1 MQNLQDEVICGY
13 EVSAKM
19 KRVWAMELEMVKK
32 FVSVCEQY
40 QLTYYIMGGTL
51 LGAVRHHGFI
61 PWDNDI
67 DLAMPRKDFDKLLEI
82 GPMAFGKPLF
92 FQTPV
97 TEQGRF
103 FCTYVK
109 IRDERG
115 TAASENEYRQG
126 INCGMFID
134 VFCLDEIPD
143 NGFCRKLYYRK
154 LNEIAKMQR
163 FCLGKSLPKGFVNS
177 IKLGVQRMVYKYIY
191 HRPDAAQLFNIYQKT
206 AGRYSGRARQN
217 VEHLAFG
224 HKDNFVW
231 RRGDWEAPV
240 FLNFE
245 GLKLK
250 APVGYEVILR
260 KQYGDYM
267 QIPDNKSTHDY
278 FEFDPDVPY
287 YGFFDR

>member
-1 MQNLQDEVICGY
+1 MNLDKEVICGF

-19 KRVWAMELEMVKK
+19 KRVWAMELEMVKR
-32 FVSVCEQY
+32 FVSVCEQND
-40 QLTYYIMGGTL
+40 LTYFIMGGTL

-67 DLAMPRKDFDKLLEI
+67 DLAMPRKDFNKLLKI
-82 GPMAFGKPLF
+82 GPASFEKPLF

-134 VFCLDEIPD
+134 VFCLDEVPD
-143 NGFCRKLYYRK
+143 DALQRKRYYRR

-163 FCLGKSLPKGFVNS
+163 FCLGKSLSGGIVNS
-177 IKLGVQRMVYKYIY
+177 VKHGLQKTVYKYLY
-191 HRPDAAQLFNIYQKT
+191 HSPDAARLFDIYQSE
-206 AGRYSGRARQN
+206 AGRYAGQETQN

-224 HKDNFVW
+224 HQNGFVW
-231 RRGDWEAPV
+231 RRSDWSDSVE
-240 FLNFE
+240 LDFE

-250 APVGYEVILR
+250 APARYEAIL
-260 KQYGDYM
+260 KQQYGNYM
-267 QIPDNKSTHDY
+267 QIPDDKSTHDY

-287 YGFFDR
+287 ERFFKG

>member
-1 MQNLQDEVICGY
+1 MNLEKEVICDF

-19 KRVWAMELEMVKK
+19 KRIWAMELEMVEK

-40 QLTYYIMGGTL
+40 QLTYFIMGGTL

-67 DLAMPRKDFDKLLEI
+67 DLAMPRMDFNKLLEI
-82 GPMAFGKPLF
+82 GPTAFVSPLF

-134 VFCLDEIPD
+134 VFCLDEVPD
-143 NGFCRKLYYRK
+143 NALLCRHYYRR

-163 FCLGKSLPKGFVNS
+163 FCFGKALSGGLVNS
-177 IKLGVQRMVYKYIY
+177 IKHGLQRFIYKYLY
-191 HRPDAAQLFNIYQKT
+191 HNPDAARLFDMYQKAAGCY
-206 AGRYSGRARQN
+206 AGRGTQR

-224 HKDNFVW
+224 HHDNFVW
-231 RRGDWEAPV
+231 QRSDWSDSV
-240 FLNFE
+240 KLNFE
-245 GLKLK
+245 GVQLNAPIGFEAILKH
-250 APVGYEVILR
+250 
-260 KQYGDYM
+260 QYGNYM
-267 QIPDNKSTHDY
+267 QIPDDKSTHDY
-278 FEFDPDVPY
+278 FEFDPDVSY
-287 YGFFDR
+287 ERYFS